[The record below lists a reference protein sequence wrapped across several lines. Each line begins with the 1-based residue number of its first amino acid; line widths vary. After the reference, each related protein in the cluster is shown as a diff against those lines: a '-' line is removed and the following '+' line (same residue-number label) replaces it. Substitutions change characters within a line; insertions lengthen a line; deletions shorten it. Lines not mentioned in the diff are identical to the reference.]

1 MIETTHHRLEGLRPD
16 NLLAFLALMGLLRVL
31 EIARP
36 AWRAR
41 VAWER
46 ACSPIRPVLNLRVPQ
61 LPESIAQAAAE
72 GVAELAKDHDF
83 DRGKLAFQPEE
94 ARARLM
100 AVAALPISRQRE
112 TARLWSSLLSD
123 AAIRKNKEFVERTPF
138 CLLDVAQTA
147 FLKNLHEIALDT
159 STPRKGRKQLS
170 VAETIQTA
178 LFTPWARAFQ
188 TTSFRWDPTEDS
200 RHALRWSAPTDD
212 KQGVEHGANVLAA
225 FGLRS
230 LTAVPFQRGSEVRL
244 SVAGGRVQAGEFWF
258 AWPIW
263 EEPAS
268 LASVEAMLNNPALWI
283 PDGLAYL
290 GVREVRVAEKFNPG
304 DGKYS
309 NFGRGR
315 PLEKQSLA

>member
-1 MIETTHHRLEGLRPD
+1 
-16 NLLAFLALMGLLRVL
+16 
-31 EIARP
+31 
-36 AWRAR
+36 
-41 VAWER
+41 
-46 ACSPIRPVLNLRVPQ
+46 
-61 LPESIAQAAAE
+61 
-72 GVAELAKDHDF
+72 
-83 DRGKLAFQPEE
+83 
-94 ARARLM
+94 M

-112 TARLWSSLLSD
+112 TSRLWSSLLSD